1 MTPLTPGFRFASPLG
16 DIVLR
21 AEDDHLTGVF
31 FAGQKYFPDFPV
43 ISEAREGSPLV
54 RQAQEELLEY
64 FAGQRTRFS
73 VPLHLRGT
81 TFQRQVWKA
90 LLAVPFGELSSYG
103 AVAKQLGLPMSAARA
118 VGGAVGHNPVSIIVP
133 CHRIVGATGSM
144 TGYAGGLDRKA
155 ALLEIESKIGSLF
168 SLC

>member
-1 MTPLTPGFRFASPLG
+1 MTPAYRFASPLG

-31 FAGQKYFPDFPV
+31 FAGQKYFPDLPV
-43 ISEAREGSPLV
+43 ISDARDGGPFI
-54 RQAQEELLEY
+54 RRAQEELLED

-73 VPLHLRGT
+73 VALHLRGT
-81 TFQRQVWKA
+81 SFQRLVWKE
-90 LLAVPFGELSSYG
+90 LLAVPFGTLSSYG
-103 AVAKQLGLPMSAARA
+103 ALAKKLGMPTSAARA

-144 TGYAGGLDRKA
+144 TGYAGGLERKA
-155 ALLEIESKIGSLF
+155 ALLEIESKCGSLF
-168 SLC
+168 SSY

>member
-1 MTPLTPGFRFASPLG
+1 MTLAYRFASPLG

-31 FAGQKYFPDFPV
+31 FAGQKYFPDLAV
-43 ISEAREGSPLV
+43 ISDAREGGPLI
-54 RQAQEELLEY
+54 RRAQDELLEY

-73 VPLHLRGT
+73 VALHLRGT
-81 TFQRQVWKA
+81 SFQRLVWKE
-90 LLAVPFGELSSYG
+90 LLAVPFGALSSYG
-103 AVAKQLGLPMSAARA
+103 ALAKKLGMPMSAARA

-144 TGYAGGLDRKA
+144 TGYAGGLERKA
-155 ALLEIESKIGSLF
+155 ALLEIESRCGSLF
-168 SLC
+168 